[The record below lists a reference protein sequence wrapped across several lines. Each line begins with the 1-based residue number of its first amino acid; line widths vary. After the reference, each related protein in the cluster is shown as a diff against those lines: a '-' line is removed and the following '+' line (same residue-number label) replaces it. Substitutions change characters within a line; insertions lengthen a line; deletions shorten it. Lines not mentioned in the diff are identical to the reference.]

1 MLNWSSTWHW
11 SWWMQNCT
19 FRHKLGDHVLN
30 VLALR
35 HLVQFFQLFQNMTT
49 RLVNN
54 SKIPLQKG
62 AGYNLDL
69 AAVGGNTHLSK
80 SLWSIHEK
88 QKVIILEVNLW
99 SCLSPL
105 PICNIISGWVTSS
118 SKNHLQIQP
127 HSCRENYTF
136 KDSRAWSELSNVAGV
151 CLCAVIVG
159 LTSLFGLPWM
169 VASAVP
175 SLNHV
180 RSLVTL
186 SKSMHIR
193 FNLSLSQNHIFSKWK
208 NLLQIWLCNSITI
221 AQVTVCMNG

>member
-1 MLNWSSTWHW
+1 
-11 SWWMQNCT
+11 MQNCT

-54 SKIPLQKG
+54 SKIPLRKG

-69 AAVGGNTHLSK
+69 AAVG
-80 SLWSIHEK
+80 
-88 QKVIILEVNLW
+88 
-99 SCLSPL
+99 
-105 PICNIISGWVTSS
+105 
-118 SKNHLQIQP
+118 
-127 HSCRENYTF
+127 
-136 KDSRAWSELSNVAGV
+136 
-151 CLCAVIVG
+151 VIVG

-193 FNLSLSQNHIFSKWK
+193 FNLLIPVSESDFFQMEKFTADLI
-208 NLLQIWLCNSITI
+208 
-221 AQVTVCMNG
+221 M